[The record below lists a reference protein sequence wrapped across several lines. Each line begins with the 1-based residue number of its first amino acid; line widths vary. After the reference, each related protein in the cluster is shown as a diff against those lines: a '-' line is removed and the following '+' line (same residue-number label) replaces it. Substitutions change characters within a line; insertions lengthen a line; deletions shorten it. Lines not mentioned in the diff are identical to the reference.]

1 MLVWVWRFILTESG
15 TIGQFACHTGKCVNA
30 LEQRTTVVPAN
41 FIGYRISS
49 FKFPLGL
56 IVSVSF
62 STQYCQFHLW
72 YRTGYRTT
80 NVKPPFFNKP
90 PPFSGEKN
98 YQVPFSLLSSPFPL
112 PRLFLRWQTENF
124 LIIERRS
131 RFVTLPWWQHF
142 WMTTKSKF
150 ALFQT
155 SSILFIFI

>member
-1 MLVWVWRFILTESG
+1 MYVIFNWIDASFLSSVLLLMIKWSHNIVNILYFQTNFGKSKSQQGYCKLTKIWMLVWVWRFILTESG
-15 TIGQFACHTGKCVNA
+15 TIGQFACHTGKCVNE

-41 FIGYRISS
+41 FIGYRQEPIIGSWYRISS

-62 STQYCQFHLW
+62 SKQYCQFHLW

-98 YQVPFSLLSSPFPL
+98 Y
-112 PRLFLRWQTENF
+112 
-124 LIIERRS
+124 
-131 RFVTLPWWQHF
+131 
-142 WMTTKSKF
+142 
-150 ALFQT
+150 
-155 SSILFIFI
+155 